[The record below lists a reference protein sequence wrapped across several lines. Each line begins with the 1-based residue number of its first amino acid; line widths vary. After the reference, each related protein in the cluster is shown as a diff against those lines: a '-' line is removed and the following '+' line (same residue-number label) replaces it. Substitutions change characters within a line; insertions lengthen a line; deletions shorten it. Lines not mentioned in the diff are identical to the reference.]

1 MKILWIS
8 QNVPYPP
15 KTGVL
20 QRNYNL
26 IREASQ
32 IGEVTLVAILKE
44 DILPGEFDL
53 DEALKEL
60 GKFCHKIEIIRLPIE
75 SSSLRLYWTALGSLF
90 TRDPFSVNW
99 VKCRKMATKLRKLTT
114 ETSFDVIHFDTIS
127 LATYCDIGKDVGK
140 ILNHHNIESHL
151 LQRRTLVEKNYLK
164 KSFYA
169 LEGRKLRRFEA
180 NVCPKFDI
188 NFTVSELDKARLL
201 DLAPGARADVIANG
215 VDIDYFCPQPS
226 SRTGSQSV
234 IIVSGMNWF
243 PNRDAVIYMCDQIW
257 PKLVEAYPTLS
268 WVVVGSSPP
277 QQLLKLAAEDQRVI
291 VTGFV
296 DDVRTY
302 IAEADVYLCPMR
314 DGGGTR
320 LKILDALA
328 MAKPIVATTMAYEG
342 ISVTPEHNVLVA
354 DSPDEFVTQ
363 IGRLLNDKELCRKL
377 GAEAR
382 RFAIDYYSWPVIGK
396 QLEKNYKWIACSKG
410 KQEKC

>member
-26 IREASQ
+26 IREASR
-32 IGEVTLVAILKE
+32 IGEVTLAAILKE

-60 GKFCHKIEIIRLPIE
+60 GKFCRKIEVIRLPIE
-75 SSSLRLYWTALGSLF
+75 SSALRLYGTALQSLF

-99 VKCRKMATKLRKLTT
+99 VKCRKMAAKLRELTK

-127 LATYCDIGKDVGK
+127 LAVYHDIGKDVGRV
-140 ILNHHNIESHL
+140 LNHHNIESHL
-151 LQRRTLVEKNYLK
+151 LQRRTLVANNYLK
-164 KSFYA
+164 RSFYA
-169 LEGRKLRRFEA
+169 LEGRKLQRFEA
-180 NVCPKFDI
+180 NVCPEFDI
-188 NFTVSELDKARLL
+188 NFTVSELDKDRLL
-201 DLAPGARADVIANG
+201 DLAPGTKADVIANG
-215 VDIDYFCPQPS
+215 VDVDYFCPQPS
-226 SRTGSQSV
+226 TKTETPSV
-234 IIVSGMNWF
+234 IMVSGMNWF

-257 PKLVEAYPTLS
+257 PKLVQAYPTLS

-277 QQLLKLAAEDQRVI
+277 TQLLDLAKQDQRVT

-302 IAEADVYLCPMR
+302 IAKADVYLCPMR

-342 ISVTPEHNVLVA
+342 ISVTPEKNVLVA

-363 IGRLLNDKELCRKL
+363 IGRLLNDEELCGKL

-382 RFAIDYYSWPVIGK
+382 QFVIDHYSWPVIGK
-396 QLEKNYKWIACSKG
+396 QLEKNYKRVAGPKRG
-410 KQEKC
+410 RKQ